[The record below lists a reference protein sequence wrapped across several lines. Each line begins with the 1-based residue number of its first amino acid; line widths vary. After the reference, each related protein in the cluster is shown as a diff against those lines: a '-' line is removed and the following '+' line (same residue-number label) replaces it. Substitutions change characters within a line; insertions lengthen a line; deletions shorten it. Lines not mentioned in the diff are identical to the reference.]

1 MIKLS
6 PQSDLTVIYST
17 RLVFL
22 LQRWRI
28 QDSKGRKSELSS
40 RTTHTFR
47 CC

>member
-1 MIKLS
+1 MIKPS
-6 PQSDLTVIYST
+6 PQSDLTVMHST

-28 QDSKGRKSELSS
+28 QDSKRRKSELSS
-40 RTTHTFR
+40 FTTHSFS